1 MSNRQL
7 EAEAA
12 RDTLE
17 KRTRFMDE
25 LTASTAQTYN
35 DTLIRDPNMTR
46 MDKVTREGLAKFFSE
61 NQHLRFPWAP
71 VQPLEP
77 LLGRLRHLL
86 SNVTSREGH
95 LGVMWTFLDEHEA
108 DLAPL
113 FVLCSGTQVATA
125 KLRALENALF
135 QKRTQGNVYLWFELM
150 YLWYSDTF
158 SDSER
163 EVLRARGGLP
173 VPAKATL
180 HLGDTWG
187 YG

>member
-1 MSNRQL
+1 MQMRRSSSIHPPTTPTTAGSSQGSGGTASQHQTPMSNRQL

-125 KLRALENALF
+125 KLRA
-135 QKRTQGNVYLWFELM
+135 
-150 YLWYSDTF
+150 
-158 SDSER
+158 
-163 EVLRARGGLP
+163 
-173 VPAKATL
+173 
-180 HLGDTWG
+180 
-187 YG
+187 